1 MADLTYEIKI
11 DFGSIGGKKKLT
23 FTSWNGN
30 APRYDVRDWYDDKAG
45 KGITF
50 DKEELETLY
59 GFLSNMFDG
68 MKEEKADEA
77 ENPWDVEEEETQAT
91 LFDEVE
97 EETESEY
104 PEEIKTKFDILD
116 KLFDGFKIEKAYRKM
131 PFADGER
138 LLYCVTKEKKKF
150 PDYEKTVKAL
160 ELNSFIT
167 GKGNLYIYTL

>member
-50 DKEELETLY
+50 DKEELKSLYNMLNEMFEET
-59 GFLSNMFDG
+59 D
-68 MKEEKADEA
+68 EESIEV
-77 ENPWDVEEEETQAT
+77 ENPWDVEEEETQTT

-116 KLFDGFKIEKAYRKM
+116 KLFDGFKIEKAYGKM

-138 LLYCVTKEKKKF
+138 LQYCVTKGKKKF